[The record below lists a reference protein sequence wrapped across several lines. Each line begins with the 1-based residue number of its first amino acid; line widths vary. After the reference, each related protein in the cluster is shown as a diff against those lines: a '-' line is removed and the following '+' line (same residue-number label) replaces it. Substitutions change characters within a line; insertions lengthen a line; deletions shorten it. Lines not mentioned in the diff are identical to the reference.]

1 MSQNNVRLI
10 RQFELDELLGLY
22 KHLHQEDPELNGND
36 ISGLWNEIL
45 NDPYM
50 KIIVVEHEG
59 VLAASCVITIIKN
72 LTRGARPY
80 GLIENVVTH
89 SAYRKQGLGRMALDK
104 AIEYAKEY
112 HCYKVMLLTGAKR
125 EGVHQFYES
134 CGFLK
139 GLKTGF
145 IKKFD

>member
-59 VLAASCVITIIKN
+59 V
-72 LTRGARPY
+72 
-80 GLIENVVTH
+80 
-89 SAYRKQGLGRMALDK
+89 
-104 AIEYAKEY
+104 
-112 HCYKVMLLTGAKR
+112 
-125 EGVHQFYES
+125 HQFYES